1 MNNTMIAQSYLPHQ
15 FVDPRKLNFRMNP
28 YEMANQQ
35 AQMQQIFLRQQM
47 QQRYVSRKFR
57 NFWPCLINHNNF
69 LKQLNKCNAI
79 PYESKCIN
87 CNSTLQVF
95 EFSHVRL

>member
-15 FVDPRKLNFRMNP
+15 FAVDPRKLNFRMNP

-47 QQRYVSRKFR
+47 QQRYVSKNY
-57 NFWPCLINHNNF
+57 NFEMKISTQIRPFSTKATFLVKIHMESDNF
-69 LKQLNKCNAI
+69 DQ
-79 PYESKCIN
+79 N
-87 CNSTLQVF
+87 CSF
-95 EFSHVRL
+95 

>member
-1 MNNTMIAQSYLPHQ
+1 MNNTMIAQTYLPHQ

-47 QQRYVSRKFR
+47 QQRYVYRKFLFWLE
-57 NFWPCLINHNNF
+57 NSKFWPISVILKIPIFNF
-69 LKQLNKCNAI
+69 KFRSI
-79 PYESKCIN
+79 
-87 CNSTLQVF
+87 
-95 EFSHVRL
+95 

>member
-1 MNNTMIAQSYLPHQ
+1 MNNTMIAQTYLPHQ

-47 QQRYVSRKFR
+47 QQRYVSGKLLFWLGNSSWNSKFWR
-57 NFWPCLINHNNF
+57 F
-69 LKQLNKCNAI
+69 Q
-79 PYESKCIN
+79 
-87 CNSTLQVF
+87 
-95 EFSHVRL
+95 

>member
-1 MNNTMIAQSYLPHQ
+1 MGENIKSTKSTIFKKTKSLFIYLDTMNNTMIAQTYLPHQ

-47 QQRYVSRKFR
+47 QQRYVSGKLLF
-57 NFWPCLINHNNF
+57 
-69 LKQLNKCNAI
+69 
-79 PYESKCIN
+79 
-87 CNSTLQVF
+87 
-95 EFSHVRL
+95 

>member
-1 MNNTMIAQSYLPHQ
+1 MNNTMIAQTYLPHQ

-47 QQRYVSRKFR
+47 QQRYVFKKFQFDLKLKIVADSVFDQNIFLVDFDHFR
-57 NFWPCLINHNNF
+57 SCRANFEP
-69 LKQLNKCNAI
+69 
-79 PYESKCIN
+79 
-87 CNSTLQVF
+87 
-95 EFSHVRL
+95 

>member
-1 MNNTMIAQSYLPHQ
+1 MNNTMIAQTYLPHQ

-47 QQRYVSRKFR
+47 QQRYVSKNFILTW
-57 NFWPCLINHNNF
+57 NKKFWPKVFDHNIF
-69 LKQLNKCNAI
+69 YRFWTI
-79 PYESKCIN
+79 SI
-87 CNSTLQVF
+87 F
-95 EFSHVRL
+95 

>member
-1 MNNTMIAQSYLPHQ
+1 MGEHIKSTKSTIFKKTKCLFIYLDTMNNTMIAQTYLPHQ

-47 QQRYVSRKFR
+47 QQRYVSGKLLF
-57 NFWPCLINHNNF
+57 
-69 LKQLNKCNAI
+69 
-79 PYESKCIN
+79 
-87 CNSTLQVF
+87 
-95 EFSHVRL
+95 

>member
-1 MNNTMIAQSYLPHQ
+1 MNNTMIAQTYLPHQ

-47 QQRYVSRKFR
+47 QQRYVYKKKPFWLEIENFGRKF
-57 NFWPCLINHNNF
+57 LIDFDH
-69 LKQLNKCNAI
+69 LRSCRAK
-79 PYESKCIN
+79 
-87 CNSTLQVF
+87 F
-95 EFSHVRL
+95 EPWNW

>member
-1 MNNTMIAQSYLPHQ
+1 MNNTMIAQTYLPHQ

-47 QQRYVSRKFR
+47 QQRYVSRKRKFV
-57 NFWPCLINHNNF
+57 
-69 LKQLNKCNAI
+69 LKFKILA
-79 PYESKCIN
+79 
-87 CNSTLQVF
+87 
-95 EFSHVRL
+95 EFSYLKNEIFRMKTYFRLISFGRY

>member
-1 MNNTMIAQSYLPHQ
+1 MNNTMIAQTYLPHQ

-47 QQRYVSRKFR
+47 QQRYVYKKNQFDSKLKILAESFWSW
-57 NFWPCLINHNNF
+57 NFFDRFWSFKIL
-69 LKQLNKCNAI
+69 
-79 PYESKCIN
+79 
-87 CNSTLQVF
+87 
-95 EFSHVRL
+95 

>member
-1 MNNTMIAQSYLPHQ
+1 MNNTMIAQTYLPHQ

-47 QQRYVSRKFR
+47 QQRYVSGKLLF
-57 NFWPCLINHNNF
+57 
-69 LKQLNKCNAI
+69 
-79 PYESKCIN
+79 
-87 CNSTLQVF
+87 
-95 EFSHVRL
+95 

>member
-15 FVDPRKLNFRMNP
+15 FAVDPRKLNFRMNP

-47 QQRYVSRKFR
+47 QQRYVSK
-57 NFWPCLINHNNF
+57 NNDFEMKISIENRSF
-69 LKQLNKCNAI
+69 LTKATFFGKN
-79 PYESKCIN
+79 PYE
-87 CNSTLQVF
+87 
-95 EFSHVRL
+95 RL

>member
-15 FVDPRKLNFRMNP
+15 FAVDPRKLNFRMNP

-47 QQRYVSRKFR
+47 QQRYVSKM
-57 NFWPCLINHNNF
+57 
-69 LKQLNKCNAI
+69 K
-79 PYESKCIN
+79 
-87 CNSTLQVF
+87 
-95 EFSHVRL
+95 

>member
-1 MNNTMIAQSYLPHQ
+1 MNNTMIAQTYLPHQ

-47 QQRYVSRKFR
+47 QQRYVSRKLSLWPENDIFDR
-57 NFWPCLINHNNF
+57 MQYFFKNPHFWFKI
-69 LKQLNKCNAI
+69 
-79 PYESKCIN
+79 
-87 CNSTLQVF
+87 
-95 EFSHVRL
+95 